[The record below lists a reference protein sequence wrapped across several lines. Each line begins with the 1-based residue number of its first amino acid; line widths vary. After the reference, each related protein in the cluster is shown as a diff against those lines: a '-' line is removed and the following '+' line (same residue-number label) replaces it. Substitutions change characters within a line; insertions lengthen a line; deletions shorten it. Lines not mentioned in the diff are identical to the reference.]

1 LTFDKG
7 QKAAGTTAV
16 IEDGAVGASALP
28 ERKYFRIGEVAEI
41 VGVEPHVLRYW
52 ETQFS
57 QLRPHKARSGHRLY
71 RRREVETL
79 LVIKDL
85 LHVQR
90 FTIAGARLALRQG
103 STSSPPRA
111 AEQLTLPPAPGVTA
125 RHARVLESTL
135 PTTVEVEDDGDG
147 DLDDEFDDE
156 PGDTPGDEALVD
168 GEAESTG
175 NEGGDGTGAV
185 GGTDGDDVADEEAD
199 EDEDDDELELHLAG
213 PLPTR
218 VAETAIS
225 VEARDGDELATAL
238 EQQLADQLA
247 APTTARRGRTFVAVE
262 VRTGAQARRRA
273 RRLLRHAA
281 RELEALL
288 GELRRSRPD

>member
-1 LTFDKG
+1 MTTREAPKSP
-7 QKAAGTTAV
+7 ATTALV
-16 IEDGAVGASALP
+16 ETAVPGAALP

-103 STSSPPRA
+103 AASTTPRP

-125 RHARVLESTL
+125 RHTRVLESTL
-135 PTTVEVEDDGDG
+135 PGPAGDVAEDDVLDGGLDGGPDDGFDDDALADDGLDDEALDDRLADDAIDDDAQGDRADDGEGDEDEAPRDDDGD
-147 DLDDEFDDE
+147 DEM
-156 PGDTPGDEALVD
+156 
-168 GEAESTG
+168 
-175 NEGGDGTGAV
+175 
-185 GGTDGDDVADEEAD
+185 
-199 EDEDDDELELHLAG
+199 ELHLAG
-213 PLPTR
+213 PLPPR
-218 VAETAIS
+218 PQQ
-225 VEARDGDELATAL
+225 VEVEFEALDGAALNEALDAELAG
-238 EQQLADQLA
+238 QIG
-247 APTTARRGRTFVAVE
+247 ARRGRGVTAVS
-262 VRTGAQARRRA
+262 VRSGAPTSTARA
-273 RRLLRHAA
+273 RRMLHEA
-281 RELEALL
+281 RSELEQLL
-288 GELRRSRPD
+288 AALRRR